1 MEQMM
6 MMMML
11 LMMTM
16 IVAHV
21 VHVVV
26 DKCVPT
32 VHHRHHRVGG
42 RSVFEGTLAVVSCV
56 GNHVD
61 TLQAKLLVLLISFL
75 YFLVV
80 VLLKIQ

>member
-1 MEQMM
+1 
-6 MMMML
+6 MMML
-11 LMMTM
+11 LMMM

-21 VHVVV
+21 VHVVVV

-61 TLQAKLLVLLISFL
+61 TLHAKLLILLISFL